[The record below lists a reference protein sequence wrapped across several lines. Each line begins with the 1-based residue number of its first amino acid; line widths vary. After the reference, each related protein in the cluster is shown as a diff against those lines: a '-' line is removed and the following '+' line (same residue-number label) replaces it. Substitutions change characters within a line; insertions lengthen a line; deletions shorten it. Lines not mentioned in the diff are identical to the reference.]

1 MKVKKIV
8 VGISIDNGSGRE
20 VLSGFFNYTEAN
32 SLWRMRLVQS
42 PSELTAETV
51 RSAEASG
58 VDGYVISFQC
68 PDETIRALSAT
79 AKPIVVVGIRNSG
92 LENRR
97 APTAFVFN
105 DNESIGTV
113 AGDFAATLG
122 NFRSYAYVHARRER
136 GYSDGRLIGFRSAI
150 ERHGHGSVNV
160 YAANSSE
167 GSDEDIAALSNWLAG
182 LPKPI
187 ALMAGCDWRAMHVL
201 DAAQKSG
208 LDVPGQVAVIGVDN
222 DALLDAHSSPPLTSV
237 HPDHA
242 KIGFLAAKELQRMM
256 NPRNRTVNRMTDV
269 PPKGI
274 VERESTR
281 NIAPLSKLVNRAQ
294 QFISENACRGIETA
308 DVISHLG
315 CSRNLADLRYK
326 AAEGMTIRAAIEKAR
341 LDEVSRLL
349 RTTRR
354 SLKTIAAQCGF
365 SSSCRLSHLF
375 HERFG
380 ISPREWRKEEYDKRK
395 VR

>member
-1 MKVKKIV
+1 MSVKKIV

-20 VLSGFFNYTEAN
+20 VLSGFVNFSEAK
-32 SLWRMRLVQS
+32 SFWRMRLVQS
-42 PSELTAETV
+42 PSELTAEAV
-51 RSAEASG
+51 RSAEARG
-58 VDGYVISFQC
+58 VDGYVISFRC
-68 PDETIRALSAT
+68 SDETIRTLSAT
-79 AKPIVVVGIRNSG
+79 AKPVVVVGIRNSG

-97 APTAFVFN
+97 APTAFIFN
-105 DNESIGTV
+105 DNESIGTA
-113 AGDFAATLG
+113 AGDFASTLG

-136 GYSDGRLIGFRSAI
+136 GYSDERLVGFRKAI
-150 ERHGHGSVNV
+150 ERHGHGSVSV
-160 YAANSSE
+160 YATNLPE
-167 GSDEDIAALSNWLAG
+167 GSDADIAALSDWLAG

-208 LDVPGQVAVIGVDN
+208 LDIPEQVAVIGVDN

-237 HPDHA
+237 HPDHV
-242 KIGFLAAKELQRMM
+242 KIGFLAAKNLQRMM
-256 NPRNRTVNRMTDV
+256 NLRNRTVNRATTV

-274 VERESTR
+274 AERESTR
-281 NIAPLSKLVNRAQ
+281 NIAPLSRLVNRAQ

-308 DVISHLG
+308 DVVAHLG

-349 RTTRR
+349 RTTKRP
-354 SLKTIAAQCGF
+354 LKAIAAQCGF

-375 HERFG
+375 RERFG
-380 ISPREWRKEEYDKRK
+380 VSPRHWREKEQMQKP
-395 VR
+395 

>member
-20 VLSGFFNYTEAN
+20 VLSGFFNFSEAK
-32 SLWRMRLVQS
+32 SFWRMHLVQS
-42 PSELTAETV
+42 PAELTAEAV
-51 RSAEASG
+51 RAAEARD
-58 VDGYVISFQC
+58 VDGYVISFRC
-68 PDETIRALSAT
+68 SDETIRALAAT
-79 AKPIVVVGIRNSG
+79 AKPVVVIGIRQRG

-97 APTAFVFN
+97 APTAFVYN
-105 DNESIGTV
+105 DNESIGTT
-113 AGDFAATLG
+113 AGNFASTLG

-136 GYSDGRLIGFRSAI
+136 GYSDERLVGFRKTI
-150 ERHGHGSVNV
+150 EGHGHGPVSI
-160 YAANSSE
+160 YAARLPE
-167 GSDEDIAALSNWLAG
+167 GSDREIAALSDWLAG

-187 ALMAGCDWRAMHVL
+187 VLMAGCDWRAMHVL

-208 LDVPGQVAVIGVDN
+208 LDVPEQVSVIGVDN
-222 DALLDAHSSPPLTSV
+222 DALLDAHSSPPLTSI
-237 HPDHA
+237 HPDHV
-242 KIGFLAAKELQRMM
+242 KIGFLAAKNLQRMM
-256 NPRNRTVNRMTDV
+256 NLRNRTMNRATTV

-281 NIAPLSKLVNRAQ
+281 NIAPLSRLVNRAQ
-294 QFISENACRGIETA
+294 QFISENVCRGIETA
-308 DVISHLG
+308 DVVAHLG

-354 SLKTIAAQCGF
+354 PLKAIAVQCGF

-375 HERFG
+375 RERFG
-380 ISPREWRKEEYDKRK
+380 VSPREWRKQNRTP
-395 VR
+395 